1 MKLKQISTL
10 QRKQA
15 LADCWQ
21 IEGKIGNFFFKNIGE
36 KDEQNTDSE
45 AGEKERVEERSWK
58 KDHII
63 LTLGKKDH

>member
-1 MKLKQISTL
+1 M
-10 QRKQA
+10 R
-15 LADCWQ
+15 
-21 IEGKIGNFFFKNIGE
+21 GE

-63 LTLGKKDH
+63 LTLGKKDHKQKYFVII

>member
-1 MKLKQISTL
+1 MKLQQISTL

-45 AGEKERVEERSWK
+45 AGEKERVE
-58 KDHII
+58 
-63 LTLGKKDH
+63 

>member
-21 IEGKIGNFFFKNIGE
+21 IDGKICNFFQEHRK

-45 AGEKERVEERSWK
+45 TGEKERVEERSWK

>member
-10 QRKQA
+10 QKKQA

-21 IEGKIGNFFFKNIGE
+21 IEGKICNFFFKNIGE

-45 AGEKERVEERSWK
+45 TGEKEKVEERSWK